1 VIKRLS
7 TVLLLTLTL
16 LFVQQGML
24 FHKIHLHSTQ
34 TQRAADDSSSIAKTA
49 ASEPSADG
57 FCDLCVAFA
66 GLASAL
72 PSPPF
77 FSFKQALSSLLA
89 PHCAL
94 LWVSLL
100 AHTPHNRGPP
110 NF

>member
-7 TVLLLTLTL
+7 TVLLLTFSL

-24 FHKIHLHSTQ
+24 FHNIHLHSTQ
-34 TQRAADDSSSIAKTA
+34 TQSAAGDSSSIAKTA
-49 ASEPSADG
+49 ASEQSADG

-72 PSPPF
+72 PSQPF
-77 FSFKQALSSLLA
+77 FSFKQALSSLFF
-89 PHCAL
+89 PHCVL
-94 LWVSLL
+94 LWVRLL
-100 AHTPHNRGPP
+100 ANTPHNRGPP